1 MDKKIVCSE
10 SELREAIKIEAKE
23 VLLSLHDYDLPY
35 LESLLSQIIGGV
47 LIRILCR
54 SSDS

>member
-10 SELREAIKIEAKE
+10 SELREAIKIEVRE

-47 LIRILCR
+47 LIRLATH
-54 SSDS
+54 